1 MQVLAVFE
9 CCHAAILGA
18 GLFALCVYG
27 LLELPLVPVLKHFFK
42 SFLAVRWVV
51 RVLIVFSQGDV
62 CRYLIREVSQDIIN
76 RISPIIDPGID
87 PSLVAVLFLALYGDN
102 GACAVWTAFSG
113 TFGLPGRNWLIL
125 QWKAAMR
132 AE

>member
-27 LLELPLVPVLKHFFK
+27 LLELPLVPVFECFFE
-42 SFLAVRWVV
+42 SLHSVRWVV
-51 RVLIVFSQGDV
+51 RILIVFSQGDV
-62 CRYLIREVSQDIIN
+62 CRYLIREVSQNIIN
-76 RISPIIDPGID
+76 RIAPIIDPGID
-87 PSLVAVLFLALYGDN
+87 PYLVSVLFLALYGDN
-102 GACAVWTAFSG
+102 GTCAVWTAFSG
-113 TFGLPGRNWLIL
+113 TFGLPGRNCLIL
-125 QWKAAMR
+125 QWKTAMR